1 MAITRQ
7 AKNYKV
13 VVKNQYQ
20 AIIGGKLSKYA
31 DKIEIDATDGNIVLA
46 SNKKVISNGGCES

>member
-13 VVKNQYQ
+13 IAKNQYQ
-20 AIIGGKLSKYA
+20 SIIGGKLEKYA
-31 DKIEIDATDGNIVLA
+31 DHIFIDATDGNIDLA
-46 SNKKVISNGGCES
+46 SGKKVINNGGC

>member
-13 VVKNQYQ
+13 VAKNKYQ

-31 DKIEIDATDGNIVLA
+31 NQINIDATDGNITLA